1 MALHISWRQA
11 ISDLFKYTL
20 IPSPI
25 DHHQYHGIGIIIT
38 GPSHQLSLICYF
50 KRRHML
56 SISSINLIY
65 VIYNPSISNIYQID
79 TQTHNRYQLNI
90 KPFQLICNFRYSNW
104 QFTPLKLYH
113 SSISLI
119 CVICKLHRYRTH
131 IKLVHNTVL
140 TTLSSRH
147 TWYQI
152 LLISNISDWYT
163 AQKNPVKLNRL
174 THWPRGSISI

>member
-1 MALHISWRQA
+1 MPSVTWPFILVGVKPSVTFQISTYSKPNRSPSISWC
-11 ISDLFKYTL
+11 
-20 IPSPI
+20 
-25 DHHQYHGIGIIIT
+25 
-38 GPSHQLSLICYF
+38 HQLSLICYF

-65 VIYNPSISNIYQID
+65 VIYNPSTSNIYQID

-147 TWYQI
+147 TSYQI

-163 AQKNPVKLNRL
+163 AQKNLLNW
-174 THWPRGSISI
+174 TD